1 MWFVATV
8 HVVCWSDTPFKSH
21 VHRLQERPRSLMYSQ
36 EVSLLKSSTP
46 DLKPPRCLTHDC
58 TCSEP
63 TVFENYVH
71 DLYVEDQLVELSLWD
86 TAGALLYYRVCLARE
101 RCNI

>member
-1 MWFVATV
+1 MATV